1 MGSFSL
7 VHWAILIIV
16 VMLLFGRGRISDLMG
31 DFAKGITSFKK
42 GLADAEAPPADA
54 PLPVP
59 IAAPS
64 ITSPIAA
71 PSSTSPIAAPIS
83 TSPIAAPM
91 STSQPQFTNGTDVP
105 ATPVVPAKDEVRR

>member
-42 GLADAEAPPADA
+42 GLAEADTPPAAPPAA
-54 PLPVP
+54 PQLAET
-59 IAAPS
+59 AAPV
-64 ITSPIAA
+64 A
-71 PSSTSPIAAPIS
+71 PKPRKTRA
-83 TSPIAAPM
+83 
-91 STSQPQFTNGTDVP
+91 
-105 ATPVVPAKDEVRR
+105 

>member
-64 ITSPIAA
+64 
-71 PSSTSPIAAPIS
+71 STSPIAAPIS

>member
-42 GLADAEAPPADA
+42 GLAEGDTPPATQQPAPPQVTSAA
-54 PLPVP
+54 
-59 IAAPS
+59 AAPV
-64 ITSPIAA
+64 A
-71 PSSTSPIAAPIS
+71 PAS
-83 TSPIAAPM
+83 
-91 STSQPQFTNGTDVP
+91 
-105 ATPVVPAKDEVRR
+105 DEVRR

>member
-42 GLADAEAPPADA
+42 GLAEGDTPPAAPPHIA
-54 PLPVP
+54 PPQVTQ
-59 IAAPS
+59 AP
-64 ITSPIAA
+64 
-71 PSSTSPIAAPIS
+71 
-83 TSPIAAPM
+83 
-91 STSQPQFTNGTDVP
+91 P
-105 ATPVVPAKDEVRR
+105 ATPVSDEIRR

>member
-42 GLADAEAPPADA
+42 GLAEGDAPPA
-54 PLPVP
+54 
-59 IAAPS
+59 AAPPPPQV
-64 ITSPIAA
+64 TNAA
-71 PSSTSPIAAPIS
+71 
-83 TSPIAAPM
+83 
-91 STSQPQFTNGTDVP
+91 
-105 ATPVVPAKDEVRR
+105 ATPVTPASDEVRR

>member
-42 GLADAEAPPADA
+42 GLAEGDAPPAA
-54 PLPVP
+54 SPPPPPQVTN
-59 IAAPS
+59 AA
-64 ITSPIAA
+64 
-71 PSSTSPIAAPIS
+71 
-83 TSPIAAPM
+83 
-91 STSQPQFTNGTDVP
+91 
-105 ATPVVPAKDEVRR
+105 ATPITPASEEVRR